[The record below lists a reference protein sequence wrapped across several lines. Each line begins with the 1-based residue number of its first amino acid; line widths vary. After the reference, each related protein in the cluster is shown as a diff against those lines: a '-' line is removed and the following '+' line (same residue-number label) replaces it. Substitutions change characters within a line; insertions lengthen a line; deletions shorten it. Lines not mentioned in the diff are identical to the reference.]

1 VLATAP
7 HGGHDAP
14 VPFLLALGLDRAALT
29 VPLGTL
35 LALGAGRTLLSL
47 LPAGATGSHAPRK
60 LAETALLVALL
71 GGWLWLLSFALASF
85 LGQSVE
91 LVPLALVSLVGL
103 VRWRL
108 GPHEFVPQHELEEPR
123 RTWLARLAL
132 GLALASSFTPLVRGE
147 SGPAALGC
155 AMLAALAWWLART
168 LERAG
173 RSPLGAALVALGFVA
188 FDQATVR
195 SDSLAV
201 FALQALVALAASGQV
216 GWLRRA
222 DARERALALFG
233 GCAAA
238 LFAPVFTI
246 AGLAGCWATTH
257 RHARK
262 ALRGATLLALAA
274 VALPSLAASRQL
286 GLAEALADEATGAT
300 AIARL
305 YVLAIAGAAAL
316 AGWRGGVRRPAFAP
330 ERPAPPGRE
339 LAALGILC
347 GLPLLAAFAL
357 GPRLESLGLSPAFLG
372 PASLELAA
380 CAVAPAAAL
389 FTGLVFVRARAQ

>member
-1 VLATAP
+1 MS
-7 HGGHDAP
+7 
-14 VPFLLALGLDRAALT
+14 FLLALGLDRAALT

-35 LALGAGRTLLSL
+35 LALAAGRTLLSL
-47 LPAGATGSHAPRK
+47 LPAGAAGSHAPRK
-60 LAETALLVALL
+60 LPETVLLVALL

-85 LGQSVE
+85 FGESVE
-91 LVPLALVSLVGL
+91 LVPLALVSLIGL

-132 GLALASSFTPLVRGE
+132 GLAVASSFTPLVRGE

-173 RSPLGAALVALGFVA
+173 RSPLGAALVAAGFVS
-188 FDQATVR
+188 FDQRTVR

-222 DARERALALFG
+222 DARERALTLFG
-233 GCAAA
+233 SCAAA
-238 LFAPVFTI
+238 LFAPLFTI
-246 AGLAGCWATTH
+246 AGLAACWATTH
-257 RHARK
+257 RQARR

-286 GLAEALADEATGAT
+286 GLVEALADGPTGAST
-300 AIARL
+300 LARL
-305 YVLAIAGAAAL
+305 YLPAIAGVAAL
-316 AGWRGGVRRPAFAP
+316 AGWRGGVRRPAFAA

-339 LAALGILC
+339 LAGLGILC
-347 GLPLLAAFAL
+347 GLPLLASLAL
-357 GPRLESLGLSPAFLG
+357 GPQLDVLGLGAGSVD
-372 PASLELAA
+372 LAA

-389 FTGLVFVRARAQ
+389 LAGLVFLRTRAP

>member
-1 VLATAP
+1 MLATAP

-14 VPFLLALGLDRAALT
+14 VPILLALGLDRAALT
-29 VPLGTL
+29 MPLGTL

-47 LPAGATGSHAPRK
+47 LPAGAAGSHAPRK
-60 LAETALLVALL
+60 LPQTALLVALL

-85 LGQSVE
+85 LGESVE
-91 LVPLALVSLVGL
+91 LAPLALVSLVGL

-132 GLALASSFTPLVRGE
+132 GLALTASFTPLLRGE

-155 AMLAALAWWLART
+155 AILAALAWWLART

-195 SDSLAV
+195 GDSLAV

-238 LFAPVFTI
+238 LFAPVFSI

-286 GLAEALADEATGAT
+286 GLAEALADGATGAT
-300 AIARL
+300 ALPRL

-316 AGWRGGVRRPAFAP
+316 AGWRGGERRPAFGTD
-330 ERPAPPGRE
+330 RLAPPARE
-339 LAALGILC
+339 LAAVGILC

-357 GPRLESLGLSPAFLG
+357 GPRLESLGLG
-372 PASLELAA
+372 PASIELAA
-380 CAVAPAAAL
+380 CAVTPAAAL

>member
-1 VLATAP
+1 MT
-7 HGGHDAP
+7 
-14 VPFLLALGLDRAALT
+14 LLLTLGLDRAALT

-35 LALGAGRTLLSL
+35 LALAAGRTLLSL
-47 LPAGATGSHAPRK
+47 LPAGAAGSHAPRK

-85 LGQSVE
+85 LGESIE
-91 LVPLALVSLVGL
+91 LVPLAIVSWLGL

-108 GPHEFVPQHELEEPR
+108 GPHEFVPQHELREPQR
-123 RTWLARLAL
+123 GWLARLVL
-132 GLALASSFTPLVRGE
+132 GVALAASFTPLFRGE

-155 AMLAALAWWLART
+155 ALIAALAWWIAHT

-173 RSPLGAALVALGFVA
+173 RSPLGAALVASGFVA

-195 SDSLAV
+195 SGALAV

-222 DARERALALFG
+222 DARERALALFAS
-233 GCAAA
+233 CATT
-238 LFAPVFTI
+238 LFAPLLAI
-246 AGLAGCWATTH
+246 AGLASSWATTH
-257 RHARK
+257 RNARK

-286 GLAEALADEATGAT
+286 DLGEVVADGAADTSRGFQLAWVLTLT
-300 AIARL
+300 A
-305 YVLAIAGAAAL
+305 AAAL
-316 AGWRGGVRRPAFAP
+316 AGRRGGERRPAP
-330 ERPAPPGRE
+330 EPGRPTPPSRE
-339 LAALGILC
+339 LAALWIFC
-347 GLPLLAAFAL
+347 ALPLLATLGFGPYLAAL
-357 GPRLESLGLSPAFLG
+357 GLG
-372 PASLELAA
+372 PAAVDLAA

-389 FTGLVFVRARAQ
+389 LAGLVFIRAPAP

>member
-1 VLATAP
+1 MLATAP

-14 VPFLLALGLDRAALT
+14 VPILLALGLDRAALT
-29 VPLGTL
+29 MPLGTL

-47 LPAGATGSHAPRK
+47 LPAGAAGSHAPRK
-60 LAETALLVALL
+60 LPQTALLVALL

-85 LGQSVE
+85 LGESVE
-91 LVPLALVSLVGL
+91 LAPLALVSLVGL

-132 GLALASSFTPLVRGE
+132 GLALTASFTPLLRGE

-155 AMLAALAWWLART
+155 AILAALAWWLART

-195 SDSLAV
+195 GDSLAV

-238 LFAPVFTI
+238 LFAPVFSI

-274 VALPSLAASRQL
+274 VARPSLAASRQL
-286 GLAEALADEATGAT
+286 GLAEALADGATGAT
-300 AIARL
+300 ALPRL

-316 AGWRGGVRRPAFAP
+316 AGWRGGERRPAFGTD
-330 ERPAPPGRE
+330 RLAPPARE
-339 LAALGILC
+339 LAAVGILC

-357 GPRLESLGLSPAFLG
+357 GPRLESLGLG
-372 PASLELAA
+372 PASIELAA
-380 CAVAPAAAL
+380 CAVTPAAAL

>member
-1 VLATAP
+1 MT
-7 HGGHDAP
+7 
-14 VPFLLALGLDRAALT
+14 LLLTLGLDRAALT

-35 LALGAGRTLLSL
+35 LALAAGRTLLSL
-47 LPAGATGSHAPRK
+47 LPAGAAGSHAPRK

-85 LGQSVE
+85 LGESIE
-91 LVPLALVSLVGL
+91 LVPLAIVSWLGL

-147 SGPAALGC
+147 SGPAAIGC
-155 AMLAALAWWLART
+155 AILAALAWWLART

-173 RSPLGAALVALGFVA
+173 RSPLGAALVASGFVA

-195 SDSLAV
+195 SGALAV

-222 DARERALALFG
+222 DARERALALFAS
-233 GCAAA
+233 CATT
-238 LFAPVFTI
+238 LFAPLLAI
-246 AGLAGCWATTH
+246 AGLASAWATTH
-257 RHARK
+257 RNARK

-286 GLAEALADEATGAT
+286 GLAEALADGAADTSRGFQLAWVLTFT
-300 AIARL
+300 A
-305 YVLAIAGAAAL
+305 AAAL
-316 AGWRGGVRRPAFAP
+316 AGWRGGERRPAPEP
-330 ERPAPPGRE
+330 ERPAPPSRE
-339 LAALGILC
+339 LAALGIFC
-347 GLPLLAAFAL
+347 ALPLLATL
-357 GPRLESLGLSPAFLG
+357 GFGPYVAELGLG
-372 PASLELAA
+372 PAAVGLAA
-380 CAVAPAAAL
+380 CAVAPAVAL
-389 FTGLVFVRARAQ
+389 FAGLVFVRARAQ